1 MPAPTR
7 PPAFQAARTP
17 SRHRGFTL
25 VELVLVIS
33 VVGLLALSALA
44 AYSVVVAQRQSTAVL
59 ADVAAVRAAVLKWAG
74 GGPLAYPQTCTG
86 PSSAP
91 VCTAHAKTLQNW
103 NQIAPHLPGRL
114 QTLAT
119 GDTDL
124 ELDDANP
131 WNGFYEIDP
140 PTASSPMRWELV
152 IDSIPCALMD
162 ELEHQL
168 QKTSVAGITSSASC
182 TATGTLRTQ
191 YDE

>member
-1 MPAPTR
+1 MPAPAR
-7 PPAFQAARTP
+7 PPAHPAA
-17 SRHRGFTL
+17 RHRGFTL
-25 VELVLVIS
+25 VELVLIIS

-91 VCTAHAKTLQNW
+91 VCTTHVKTLQNW
-103 NQIAPHLPGRL
+103 DQIASHLPGRL
-114 QTLAT
+114 QTLAA

-124 ELDDANP
+124 ELDGANP
-131 WNGFYEIDP
+131 WDGLYEIDP
-140 PTASSPMRWELV
+140 PTASSPMHWELV

-168 QKTSVAGITSSASC
+168 RKTSVAGITSPASC
-182 TATGTLRTQ
+182 TATGALRTQ